1 MEAAGKSYPITR
13 EIEQALALIRR
24 GCDELLIE
32 AELAQYDPAIAARYE
47 AADDDERQAILK
59 QVAGADR

>member
-1 MEAAGKSYPITR
+1 MEAAGKSYPVSR

-32 AELAQYDPAIAARYE
+32 AELAQSIVEWLRLHPIGNHA
-47 AADDDERQAILK
+47 
-59 QVAGADR
+59 